1 VTEIKKEKILETKTS
16 KTLQYSDSNQIL
28 RRNSFMPTCKDNRLA
43 PIASF
48 ETIDSLS
55 NIPTLHDNIAT
66 ATDFL
71 QVNKTVTRSKSDLAS
86 DNKKDSKNKSSF
98 LSIEKILNSSK
109 TFDQI
114 SEKNDSIRIN
124 SSSSS
129 TSSISSLAS
138 VCLNFM

>member
-1 VTEIKKEKILETKTS
+1 
-16 KTLQYSDSNQIL
+16 
-28 RRNSFMPTCKDNRLA
+28 M
-43 PIASF
+43 
-48 ETIDSLS
+48 
-55 NIPTLHDNIAT
+55 
-66 ATDFL
+66 
-71 QVNKTVTRSKSDLAS
+71 AS